1 MSLRIMKTEAIAMK
15 AGNGW
20 NFQCV
25 REQEHAKQEVL
36 LLPFPSNVYKQLLL
50 SLVPLLPHL
59 FTLENEPDG

>member
-1 MSLRIMKTEAIAMK
+1 MK

-50 SLVPLLPHL
+50 SLVPLLSHL